1 MESYS
6 NQSFFQKLKTIFMK
20 RLRLFKAW
28 QSFDKKYTV
37 LCSINE
43 IKLTKFKFIYN

>member
-28 QSFDKKYTV
+28 SDFDKWYIV
-37 LCSINE
+37 FFIIE
-43 IKLTKFKFIYN
+43 IKLTMFVLIYN

>member
-20 RLRLFKAW
+20 KLRLFKAW
-28 QSFDKKYTV
+28 QSFDKKLV
-37 LCSINE
+37 FFLIFIE
-43 IKLTKFKFIYN
+43 IKLTKFELIYN